1 MNTLLLDIGI
11 WDLVADANGNI
22 AMATE
27 PYSLAQDVASA
38 CRTVLA
44 EVWYDTTLGILY
56 LPSTNQGAILGRNPP
71 LAVLQARLVAAA
83 LTVPD
88 VVSATA
94 VIQSFNS
101 TTRTVTG
108 QVQFTDVNGNTG
120 TVAL

>member
-1 MNTLLLDIGI
+1 MNTLLLDIDL
-11 WDLVADANGNI
+11 WDLVADASGNI

-56 LPSTNQGAILGRNPP
+56 LPSTNPGAILGRNPP
-71 LAVLQARLVAAA
+71 LPVLQELLVAAA

-88 VVSATA
+88 VVKATA
-94 VIQSFNS
+94 ILQAFNFV
-101 TTRTVTG
+101 TRQATG
-108 QVQFTDVNGNTG
+108 QVQFTDINGNTN
-120 TVAL
+120 TVSL